1 MARGVYKQLKEL
13 LGQGWLDYYK
23 PVGINPYKNFLE
35 WLSMRQMKG
44 DLNSDDDYIQAIVN
58 AKMGVKSDKDF
69 NKLYN
74 LNAFFP
80 VMLKVSSPDG
90 QFSEHYKISDK
101 GMQYDIKD
109 WSDYYLKGSLLLKNR
124 DGYTGVYDQI
134 QISVRDHPEQ
144 IVHGS
149 MSFKEII
156 GRGHS
161 VTLSFGE
168 YSITKDLTGN
178 PSAMWYSQDL
188 DTSASAI
195 TARWWNPIDFD
206 ASMYNL
212 NAILMANGVATI
224 KPI

>member
-1 MARGVYKQLKEL
+1 MAREVYKQLKEL

-35 WLSMRQMKG
+35 WLGSRQMKG

-58 AKMGVKSDKDF
+58 AKIGARSDKDF
-69 NKLYN
+69 NTLYN

-90 QFSEHYKISDK
+90 QFREHYKISDK
-101 GMQYDIKD
+101 GMQYDVRG
-109 WSDYYLKGSLLLKNR
+109 WSDYCLNGAALTKNKHS
-124 DGYTGVYDQI
+124 YTGVYDPVSGLTHQDQI
-134 QISVRDHPEQ
+134 IHD
-144 IVHGS
+144 S

-156 GRGHS
+156 GREHS
-161 VTLSFGE
+161 VTLSFGK
-168 YSITKDLTGN
+168 YNVTKDLTGN

-188 DTSASAI
+188 DTSMPAI

>member
-44 DLNSDDDYIQAIVN
+44 EPHSDDGYIQAIVN
-58 AKMGVKSDKDF
+58 VKIGAGSDKDF

-74 LNAFFP
+74 LSAFFP

-90 QFSEHYKISDK
+90 HFREHYKISDK

-109 WSDYYLKGSLLLKNR
+109 LSDYYLKGSLLLKNR
-124 DGYTGVYDQI
+124 DGYTGVYDLI

-161 VTLSFGE
+161 VTLSFGK
-168 YSITKDLTGN
+168 YSITKNLTNN
-178 PSAMWYSQDL
+178 PSAMWYSQDI
-188 DTSASAI
+188 DTSMPGI
-195 TARWWNPIDFD
+195 TANWWNPIDFD

-212 NAILMANGVATI
+212 NAILMANSVATI

>member
-1 MARGVYKQLKEL
+1 MAREVYKQLKEL

-58 AKMGVKSDKDF
+58 AKIGARSGKDF
-69 NKLYN
+69 YKLYN
-74 LNAFFP
+74 LSAFFP

-90 QFSEHYKISDK
+90 HFREHYKISDK

-109 WSDYYLKGSLLLKNR
+109 LSDYYLKGSLLMKNKHS
-124 DGYTGVYDQI
+124 YTGIYDLP
-134 QISVRDHPEQ
+134 QISEFNHQDQ

-168 YSITKDLTGN
+168 YNITKDLTGN
-178 PSAMWYSQDL
+178 PSAMWYSQDI
-188 DTSASAI
+188 DTSMPGI
-195 TARWWNPIDFD
+195 TANWWNPIDFD